1 MAEVRHDVAQ
11 SKYQQRRAKANANA
25 DANVENTNGNDFGE
39 TTKVNRK
46 GRDLGFQVPEHIV
59 NIAYIVKDN
68 AAIRRFTALNIINYL
83 KQTGKIAQDSTG
95 NFVNFYWNKICITS
109 NGLKTEYSNKETFF
123 LNCLV
128 ASFSQFAKNAQD
140 AISIFVDTE
149 GLNVNITGS
158 VDAE

>member
-1 MAEVRHDVAQ
+1 MEETKQEAGYA
-11 SKYQQRRAKANANA
+11 SKYQQRRAKAIANANVNNETE
-25 DANVENTNGNDFGE
+25 DTPVE

-46 GRDLGFQVPEHIV
+46 GRDLGFNIPEHIV

-83 KQTGKIAQDSTG
+83 KQTKKIEQDSS
-95 NFVNFYWNKICITS
+95 NFVNFYWNKFCITS
-109 NGLKTEYSNKETFF
+109 NGLKTEYSYKETFF

-140 AISIFVDTE
+140 SISVFVDTE
-149 GLNVNITGS
+149 NLNVNITGS
-158 VDAE
+158 IDAE

>member
-1 MAEVRHDVAQ
+1 MEKTKQDAGYV
-11 SKYQQRRAKANANA
+11 SKYQQRRAKAIANANNETE
-25 DANVENTNGNDFGE
+25 DATPVE

-46 GRDLGFQVPEHIV
+46 GRDLGFNIPEHIV

-83 KQTGKIAQDSTG
+83 KQTKKIEQESS
-95 NFVNFYWNKICITS
+95 NFVNFYWNKFCITS
-109 NGLKTEYSNKETFF
+109 NGLKTEYSYKETFF

-140 AISIFVDTE
+140 AISVFVDTE
-149 GLNVNITGS
+149 NLNVNITGS
-158 VDAE
+158 IDAE

>member
-1 MAEVRHDVAQ
+1 MEETKQEAGYA
-11 SKYQQRRAKANANA
+11 SKYQLRRAKAIA
-25 DANVENTNGNDFGE
+25 NTNVNNETEDTSVE

-46 GRDLGFQVPEHIV
+46 GRDLGFNIPEHIV

-83 KQTGKIAQDSTG
+83 KQTKKIEQDSS
-95 NFVNFYWNKICITS
+95 NFVNFYWNKFCITS
-109 NGLKTEYSNKETFF
+109 NGLKTEYSYKETFF

-140 AISIFVDTE
+140 AISVFVDTE
-149 GLNVNITGS
+149 NLNINITGS
-158 VDAE
+158 IDAE

>member
-1 MAEVRHDVAQ
+1 MEEVRQDVVQ

-25 DANVENTNGNDFGE
+25 NVNVENTNGNEFSE

-95 NFVNFYWNKICITS
+95 NFVNFYWNKFCITS
-109 NGLKTEYSNKETFF
+109 NGLKTEYSYKETFF

-158 VDAE
+158 IDAE

>member
-1 MAEVRHDVAQ
+1 MEETKQEAGYA
-11 SKYQQRRAKANANA
+11 SKYQLRRAKAIA
-25 DANVENTNGNDFGE
+25 NTNVNNETEDTSAE

-46 GRDLGFQVPEHIV
+46 GRDLGFNIPEHIV

-83 KQTGKIAQDSTG
+83 KQTKKIEQDSS
-95 NFVNFYWNKICITS
+95 NFVNFYWNKFCITS
-109 NGLKTEYSNKETFF
+109 NGLKTEYSYKETFF

-140 AISIFVDTE
+140 AISVFVDTE
-149 GLNVNITGS
+149 NLNINITGS
-158 VDAE
+158 IDAE

>member
-1 MAEVRHDVAQ
+1 MEETKQYAGYV
-11 SKYQQRRAKANANA
+11 SKYQQRRAKAIANANNETE
-25 DANVENTNGNDFGE
+25 DATPVE

-46 GRDLGFQVPEHIV
+46 GRDLGFNIPEHIV

-83 KQTGKIAQDSTG
+83 KQTKKIEQESS
-95 NFVNFYWNKICITS
+95 NFVNFYWNKFCIIS
-109 NGLKTEYSNKETFF
+109 NGLKTEYSYKETFF

-140 AISIFVDTE
+140 AISVFVDTE
-149 GLNVNITGS
+149 NLNVNITGS
-158 VDAE
+158 IDAE

>member
-1 MAEVRHDVAQ
+1 MEETKQDAGYV
-11 SKYQQRRAKANANA
+11 SKYQQRRAKAIANANNETE
-25 DANVENTNGNDFGE
+25 DAVPVE

-46 GRDLGFQVPEHIV
+46 GRDLGFNIPEHIV

-83 KQTGKIAQDSTG
+83 KQTKKIEQDSS
-95 NFVNFYWNKICITS
+95 NFVNFYWNKFCITS
-109 NGLKTEYSNKETFF
+109 NGLKTEYSYKETFF

-140 AISIFVDTE
+140 AISVFVDTE
-149 GLNVNITGS
+149 NLNVNITGS
-158 VDAE
+158 IDAE

>member
-1 MAEVRHDVAQ
+1 MEETKQDAGYV
-11 SKYQQRRAKANANA
+11 SKYQQRRAKAIANANNETE
-25 DANVENTNGNDFGE
+25 DATPIE

-46 GRDLGFQVPEHIV
+46 GRDLGFNIPEHIV

-83 KQTGKIAQDSTG
+83 KQTKKIEQESS
-95 NFVNFYWNKICITS
+95 NFVNFYWNKFCITS
-109 NGLKTEYSNKETFF
+109 NGLKTEYSYKETFF

-140 AISIFVDTE
+140 AISVFVDTE
-149 GLNVNITGS
+149 NLNVNITGS
-158 VDAE
+158 IDAE

>member
-1 MAEVRHDVAQ
+1 MEETKQEAGYT
-11 SKYQQRRAKANANA
+11 SKYQQRRAKAIANANINNETE
-25 DANVENTNGNDFGE
+25 DTPVE

-46 GRDLGFQVPEHIV
+46 GRDLGFNIPEHIV

-83 KQTGKIAQDSTG
+83 KQTKKIEQDSS
-95 NFVNFYWNKICITS
+95 NFVNFYWNKFCITS
-109 NGLKTEYSNKETFF
+109 NGLKTEYSYKETFF

-140 AISIFVDTE
+140 AISVFVDTE
-149 GLNVNITGS
+149 NLNVNITGS
-158 VDAE
+158 IDAE

>member
-1 MAEVRHDVAQ
+1 MEETKQDAGYV
-11 SKYQQRRAKANANA
+11 SKYQQRRAKAIANANNETE
-25 DANVENTNGNDFGE
+25 DATPVE

-46 GRDLGFQVPEHIV
+46 GRDLGFNIPEHIV

-83 KQTGKIAQDSTG
+83 KQTKKIEQESS
-95 NFVNFYWNKICITS
+95 NFVNFYWNKFCITS
-109 NGLKTEYSNKETFF
+109 NGLKTEYSYKETFF

-140 AISIFVDTE
+140 AISVFVDTE
-149 GLNVNITGS
+149 NLNVNITGS
-158 VDAE
+158 IDAE

>member
-1 MAEVRHDVAQ
+1 MEETKQDAGYV
-11 SKYQQRRAKANANA
+11 SKYQQRRAKAIANANNETE
-25 DANVENTNGNDFGE
+25 DAIPVE

-46 GRDLGFQVPEHIV
+46 GRDLGFNIPEHIV

-83 KQTGKIAQDSTG
+83 KQTKKIEQESS
-95 NFVNFYWNKICITS
+95 NFVNFYWNKFCITS
-109 NGLKTEYSNKETFF
+109 NGLKTEYSYKETFF

-140 AISIFVDTE
+140 AISVFVDTE
-149 GLNVNITGS
+149 NLNVNITGS
-158 VDAE
+158 IDAE

>member
-1 MAEVRHDVAQ
+1 MEETKQDAGYV
-11 SKYQQRRAKANANA
+11 SKYQQRRAKAIANANNETE
-25 DANVENTNGNDFGE
+25 DATPVE

-46 GRDLGFQVPEHIV
+46 GRDLGFNIPEHII

-83 KQTGKIAQDSTG
+83 KQTKKIEQESS
-95 NFVNFYWNKICITS
+95 NFVNFYWNKFCITS
-109 NGLKTEYSNKETFF
+109 NGLKTEYSYKETFF

-140 AISIFVDTE
+140 AISVFVDTE
-149 GLNVNITGS
+149 NLNVNITGS
-158 VDAE
+158 IDAE

>member
-1 MAEVRHDVAQ
+1 MEETKQDAGYV
-11 SKYQQRRAKANANA
+11 SKYQQRRAKAIANANNETE
-25 DANVENTNGNDFGE
+25 DATPVE

-46 GRDLGFQVPEHIV
+46 GRDLGFNIPEHIV

-83 KQTGKIAQDSTG
+83 KQTKKIEQDSS
-95 NFVNFYWNKICITS
+95 NFVNFYWNKFCITS
-109 NGLKTEYSNKETFF
+109 NGLKTEYSYKETFF

-140 AISIFVDTE
+140 AISVFVDTE
-149 GLNVNITGS
+149 NLNVNITGS
-158 VDAE
+158 IDAE

>member
-1 MAEVRHDVAQ
+1 MEEVRQDVAQ
-11 SKYQQRRAKANANA
+11 SKYQMRRQKANANA
-25 DANVENTNGNDFGE
+25 DANVENVNNDVNE

-46 GRDLGFQVPEHIV
+46 GRDLGFNIPEHIV

-83 KQTGKIAQDSTG
+83 KQTGKIEQDSTG
-95 NFVNFYWNKICITS
+95 NFVNFYWNKFCITS
-109 NGLKTEYSNKETFF
+109 NGLKTEYSYKETFF

-140 AISIFVDTE
+140 AISIFIDTE

-158 VDAE
+158 IDAE